1 MPLIGRG
8 RMILFPG
15 RIGGQSPDAP
25 SAAPDLYDR
34 MCPKEF
40 RGSAPCVVIGAA
52 LQLIDRM
59 DDAA

>member
-1 MPLIGRG
+1 
-8 RMILFPG
+8 MILFPG

-34 MCPKEF
+34 MCLEEF
-40 RGSAPCVVIGAA
+40 RGSTPCVVIGAA

>member
-1 MPLIGRG
+1 
-8 RMILFPG
+8 MILFRQ

-34 MCPKEF
+34 MCFEEF
-40 RGSAPCVVIGAA
+40 RGSTPCVVIGAA
-52 LQLIDRM
+52 LQLINRM